1 MISAKQ
7 ARENTEKSLKTN
19 CHICPKVK
27 LLEINKNKEFYI
39 PLPFKLKAI
48 EEMIETEIEFGN
60 SFVNIYNE
68 ITEETERELI
78 DNGFKVKYYK
88 RFIKISW

>member
-1 MISAKQ
+1 
-7 ARENTEKSLKTN
+7 
-19 CHICPKVK
+19 
-27 LLEINKNKEFYI
+27 
-39 PLPFKLKAI
+39 
-48 EEMIETEIEFGN
+48 MIETEIEFGN

-68 ITEETERELI
+68 ITEETEKELI